1 MKLICTQENLK
12 KALSSAERAVGRQ
25 SALPILGNF
34 LLETENGRLKLSAT
48 NLEIGVVVWMG
59 AKIEEDGRVTVP
71 AKLLSQFIG
80 NLPTTEVVTLESVA
94 DGLSVSCGGYRV
106 KMKGLPASEFPLMPE
121 KKTDGGVE
129 IPTLTLKSALSRLLP
144 SVALQETR
152 QELTGICFVFS
163 ENSLTLAATDS
174 FRLSEERIEL
184 EKPTSSTFLE
194 AVQSLGSVILPAGT
208 LSELSRAIHEGE
220 KTLLFTLEE
229 NQVFLDLEGIRIISR
244 LITGKFPDYERIIPK
259 EFSFRAFLNRNEFL
273 RALRIAG
280 IFASEE
286 IAVELDA
293 EANVVRVESASGGVG
308 EQKVEIP
315 ASIAGEGAL
324 RAVFH
329 PRYLSD
335 GVGFVET
342 EYLAFFANTPLTP
355 IAIKMADGDTARDRF
370 TYIAMPIQK

>member
-12 KALSSAERAVGRQ
+12 KALSSAERVVGRQ
-25 SALPILGNF
+25 STLPILGNF
-34 LLETENGRLKLSAT
+34 LLETEGGRLKLSAT
-48 NLEIGVVVWMG
+48 NLEIGVEVWMG
-59 AKIEEDGRVTVP
+59 AKIENEGRITAP
-71 AKLLSQFIG
+71 AKLLSQFVG
-80 NLPTTEVVTLESVA
+80 NLPTTEVVTLESVV
-94 DGLSVSCGGYRV
+94 DGLSVMCGGYRV
-106 KMKGLPASEFPLMPE
+106 KIKGLPASEFPLMPE
-121 KKTDGGVE
+121 KKNEVGVE
-129 IPTLTLKSALSRLLP
+129 IPAALLKSALSRLLP
-144 SVALQETR
+144 SVAVQETR
-152 QELTGICFVFS
+152 QELTGICCVFS
-163 ENSLTLAATDS
+163 EHLLILVATDS
-174 FRLSEERIEL
+174 FRLSEERIVL
-184 EKPTSSTFLE
+184 EKPIPAPFLE
-194 AVQSLGSVILPAGT
+194 SVHALGSVILPSGT

-244 LITGKFPDYERIIPK
+244 LIIGKFPDYERIIPK
-259 EFSFRAFLNRNEFL
+259 EFSFRAFLDRNEFL

-315 ASIAGEGAL
+315 ANIAGEGSL

-342 EYLAFFANTPLTP
+342 EQLAFFANTSSTP

>member
-34 LLETENGRLKLSAT
+34 LLETESGRLKLSAT

-59 AKIEEDGRVTVP
+59 AKIEEEGRVTVP

-80 NLPTTEVVTLESVA
+80 NLPTTEVVTLESVV

-184 EKPTSSTFLE
+184 EKPVSSAFLE
-194 AVQSLGSVILPAGT
+194 AVQSIGSVILPAGT

-293 EANVVRVESASGGVG
+293 EADVVRVESASGGVG

-355 IAIKMADGDTARDRF
+355 IAIKMADGNTARDRF

>member
-59 AKIEEDGRVTVP
+59 AKIDEEGRVTVP

-129 IPTLTLKSALSRLLP
+129 IPALTLKSALSRLLP

-163 ENSLTLAATDS
+163 ESSLTLAATDS

-184 EKPTSSTFLE
+184 EKPVSSDFLE

-259 EFSFRAFLNRNEFL
+259 EFSFRAFLDRNEFL

-286 IAVELDA
+286 IAVELDS

-342 EYLAFFANTPLTP
+342 EHLAFFANTPSTP

>member
-184 EKPTSSTFLE
+184 EKPVSSTFLE
-194 AVQSLGSVILPAGT
+194 AVQSIGSVILPAGT

>member
-25 SALPILGNF
+25 STLPILGNF

-48 NLEIGVVVWMG
+48 NLEIGVVAWMG
-59 AKIEEDGRVTVP
+59 AKIEEEGRITVP

-80 NLPTTEVVTLESVA
+80 NLPATEVVTMESVS

-121 KKTDGGVE
+121 KKTENSVE
-129 IPTLTLKSALSRLLP
+129 IPALTLKSALSRLLP

-152 QELTGICFVFS
+152 QELTGVCFIFS
-163 ENSLTLAATDS
+163 EKSLTLAATDS
-174 FRLSEERIEL
+174 FRLSKEVIEL
-184 EKPTSSTFLE
+184 EKPLPTTFLE
-194 AVQSLGSVILPAGT
+194 SVQSLGSVILPAGT
-208 LSELSRAIHEGE
+208 LSELSRSVHENE

-229 NQVFLDLEGIRIISR
+229 NQAFLDLEGIRIISR
-244 LITGKFPDYERIIPK
+244 LITGKFPEYERIIPK

-293 EANVVRVESASGGVG
+293 ESNVVRVESASGGVG

-315 ASIAGEGAL
+315 ASVAGEGVL

-342 EYLAFFANTPLTP
+342 EQLAFFANTPLTP
-355 IAIKMADGDTARDRF
+355 IAIKMADGEMARDRF